1 MGNEIFRKICD
12 LMHLTAYSVRYTPL
26 AAVPDVER

>member
-1 MGNEIFRKICD
+1 MGNEIFRKILD
-12 LMHLTAYSVRYTPL
+12 LKNLTAYSVRYTPL